1 MADKEQFHG
10 RLKSIIDNAEW
21 KVILMV
27 VGVGGVGDWRDGDGG
42 KNGRAK
48 PMSRIRYGGR
58 KKVPIEFSIVQ

>member
-10 RLKSIIDNAEW
+10 RLRSIIDNAEW

-27 VGVGGVGDWRDGDGG
+27 VGVGGSWRDGDGG

-48 PMSRIRYGGR
+48 PRSRIRYGGR
-58 KKVPIEFSIVQ
+58 KKVPIEFSMVQ